1 MKLDD
6 AIIEQLEL
14 SGESTVKEIGERL
27 SARIQ
32 SALDRLVKAGKV
44 AKSGHNGQGNIKYYD
59 LPPPPPAH
67 IERRI

>member
-32 SALDRLVKAGKV
+32 SA
-44 AKSGHNGQGNIKYYD
+44 
-59 LPPPPPAH
+59 
-67 IERRI
+67 